1 VLSLDDA
8 ELHTELDRVVSSL
21 SERHR
26 DVEEVLLRRVA
37 EIEGVTIDQAAIG
50 RERSLLIGAYFSE
63 EYSFE
68 SAALFNPSM
77 VLHSDQSGL
86 PDGAVR
92 FAMSL
97 RGIGEGHVSSV
108 TFRRGIWGAD
118 GEVAIDPPSSI
129 VVSPEIQSVE
139 GEGDDALTRIHF
151 PGSKDVSE
159 TVLFP
164 VTRSQRQGI
173 EDLRLVR
180 FVEED
185 GSVHYL
191 GTYTAFSG
199 SVARSEMLRA
209 TDFKTFEMVP
219 LRGSAAAAKG
229 MALFPRR
236 IGGRYAMLSRQDNEN
251 IWLLFSDD
259 LYTWE
264 GGQKIV
270 TPEWFWE
277 FVQIGNC
284 GSPIE
289 IEEGWLVITHGVGT
303 VRNYCIGACLL
314 DRDDPSKLLKR
325 MTLPLIHPSPKERSG
340 YVPNVVYSCGAM
352 VHDRTLLLPYG
363 IADTLTSF
371 ASVPLDTLLATMD

>member
-1 VLSLDDA
+1 MPGTDIMTHSALILRPDPSRTVIRPFYLEDPAPFVVKDHPRAERILNRVLSLDDA
-8 ELHTELDRVVSSL
+8 DLQLELSRVVTSL

-26 DVEEVLLRRVA
+26 DVEEVLLRRVG
-37 EIEGVTIDQAAIG
+37 EIEGLTIDQAAIG
-50 RERSLLIGAYFSE
+50 RDRALLIGAYFSE

-68 SAALFNPSM
+68 SAALFNPSI
-77 VLHSDQSGL
+77 VLHSDQNGL
-86 PDGAVR
+86 PAGAVR

-108 TFRRGIWGAD
+108 TFRRGTWGAD
-118 GEVAIDPPSSI
+118 GEVMIDPPSGI
-129 VVSPEIQSVE
+129 VVSPQIQSVD
-139 GEGDDALTRIHF
+139 GDGDDAITRIHF

-185 GSVHYL
+185 DSIHYL

-209 TDFKTFEMVP
+209 KDFKTFEMLP
-219 LRGSAAAAKG
+219 LHGSAAAAKG

-259 LYTWE
+259 LYTW
-264 GGQKIV
+264 
-270 TPEWFWE
+270 
-277 FVQIGNC
+277 
-284 GSPIE
+284 
-289 IEEGWLVITHGVGT
+289 
-303 VRNYCIGACLL
+303 
-314 DRDDPSKLLKR
+314 
-325 MTLPLIHPSPKERSG
+325 
-340 YVPNVVYSCGAM
+340 
-352 VHDRTLLLPYG
+352 
-363 IADTLTSF
+363 
-371 ASVPLDTLLATMD
+371 